1 MILGRIVVK
10 ISENVEGSRAT
21 MKGIKR
27 FKRVSS
33 RALSTLGYDNYS
45 NKYGLS
51 SFRGNLRFSLL
62 IWRCLWWKRFAGSR
76 LMDGFCIFELYIEI
90 KIKLSFYTILTFL
103 DSSMQKMLLLSSFPI
118 YIFFFFSEDD
128 FFRKLAW
135 GFLSASRH

>member
-1 MILGRIVVK
+1 MVK

-33 RALSTLGYDNYS
+33 RALWVTIITRTNTSVFFS
-45 NKYGLS
+45 RES
-51 SFRGNLRFSLL
+51 PVFVVNLTMFVMEKVCWVTFNGRLL
-62 IWRCLWWKRFAGSR
+62 Y
-76 LMDGFCIFELYIEI
+76 FELYIEI